1 MDKSCTV
8 NSPGTLTWL
17 QAAEHVLR
25 EEGPEMHIRDLTNRI
40 LEQGMVKS
48 NCATSLE
55 TLLYR
60 HTSGSGNVAVGR
72 GRAGSSYGTGASA
85 GGASGGGAGVQN
97 LQSSKFVRVPGKH
110 GWFGLRDPHSL
121 PSVGVPSVVEAEDRL
136 LMDTTSNSDVISEDR
151 NIQNGVEQELSFEP
165 KAFYSANA
173 LSQQYSR
180 KRRHSYHS
188 SGGESVSSLSGGSE
202 DELAG
207 DMGEMGD
214 GDGSSEFTSDED
226 SGADEALY
234 RKKYLFVKRVA
245 KNMIHVCRDRYRYTH
260 SFVPSPIPVL
270 YTLKLMGNIEILG
283 EGLGMRLSSWA
294 VHTHMHTYAQRI
306 GRSTCTVLACLHR
319 YRGT

>member
-1 MDKSCTV
+1 MS
-8 NSPGTLTWL
+8 SPGTLTWL

-72 GRAGSSYGTGASA
+72 GRAGSSYASA
-85 GGASGGGAGVQN
+85 GAASGGGGPGGGQS

-121 PSVGVPSVVEAEDRL
+121 PSVSVVPSIVEADDRM
-136 LMDTTSNSDVISEDR
+136 LMDTMSSNDVIMNDDHT
-151 NIQNGVEQELSFEP
+151 IQKFNGGVVEPQELSFEP
-165 KAFYSANA
+165 KAFYSSTNV

-207 DMGEMGD
+207 DMGGERGD
-214 GDGSSEFTSDED
+214 GDGSSEFTSDDD

-234 RKKYLFVKRVA
+234 RKKYMFVKRVA
-245 KNMIHVCRDRYRYTH
+245 KNMIHVCTCFTVEPLYKDIPEMRTSPLIRTL
-260 SFVPSPIPVL
+260 SKVPA
-270 YTLKLMGNIEILG
+270 T
-283 EGLGMRLSSWA
+283 
-294 VHTHMHTYAQRI
+294 
-306 GRSTCTVLACLHR
+306 
-319 YRGT
+319 

>member
-1 MDKSCTV
+1 MDKSSIV

-60 HTSGSGNVAVGR
+60 HTSGSGNAAVGR
-72 GRAGSSYGTGASA
+72 GRAGSSYGTGTSA
-85 GGASGGGAGVQN
+85 GGAGSAIGGGQN

-121 PSVGVPSVVEAEDRL
+121 PSVGVPSIVEAEDRML
-136 LMDTTSNSDVISEDR
+136 IDAASNDIVNEEH
-151 NIQNGVEQELSFEP
+151 IQNGVEQELSFEP
-165 KAFYSANA
+165 KAFYSTNV
-173 LSQQYSR
+173 LSQQYLR

-214 GDGSSEFTSDED
+214 GDGSSEFTSDEED

-245 KNMIHVCRDRYRYTH
+245 KNMIHVRTCRNVYTH
-260 SFVPSPIPVL
+260 SL
-270 YTLKLMGNIEILG
+270 QGYTC
-283 EGLGMRLSSWA
+283 A
-294 VHTHMHTYAQRI
+294 HHTPDTRTIMHDWWNYL
-306 GRSTCTVLACLHR
+306 LACLQKCR
-319 YRGT
+319 CT

>member
-1 MDKSCTV
+1 MS
-8 NSPGTLTWL
+8 SPGTLTWL

-72 GRAGSSYGTGASA
+72 GRAGSSYASA
-85 GGASGGGAGVQN
+85 GAASGGGGPGGGQN

-121 PSVGVPSVVEAEDRL
+121 PSVGVIPSIVEADDRM
-136 LMDTTSNSDVISEDR
+136 LMDTMSSNDVIMNDDHT
-151 NIQNGVEQELSFEP
+151 IQKFNGGVVEPQELSFEP
-165 KAFYSANA
+165 KAFYSTTNV

-207 DMGEMGD
+207 DMGGEMGD
-214 GDGSSEFTSDED
+214 GDGSSEFTSDDD

-234 RKKYLFVKRVA
+234 RKKYMFVKRVA
-245 KNMIHVCRDRYRYTH
+245 KNMIHVCTCFTVEPLYNDTPEMRT
-260 SFVPSPIPVL
+260 SPLIRTPPMIPA
-270 YTLKLMGNIEILG
+270 T
-283 EGLGMRLSSWA
+283 
-294 VHTHMHTYAQRI
+294 
-306 GRSTCTVLACLHR
+306 
-319 YRGT
+319 

>member
-1 MDKSCTV
+1 MS
-8 NSPGTLTWL
+8 SPGTLTWL

-25 EEGPEMHIRDLTNRI
+25 DEGPEMHIRDLTNRI

-72 GRAGSSYGTGASA
+72 GRAGSSYASSGGVGA
-85 GGASGGGAGVQN
+85 ASGGGGQN

-121 PSVGVPSVVEAEDRL
+121 PSIGVVPSVVEAEDRM
-136 LMDTTSNSDVISEDR
+136 LMETMSSNDVIMNDDH
-151 NIQNGVEQELSFEP
+151 NIQNGGVAEQGELSFEP
-165 KAFYSANA
+165 KAFYSSTNV
-173 LSQQYSR
+173 LNQQYSR

-188 SGGESVSSLSGGSE
+188 SGGESVSSLSGGSD

-207 DMGEMGD
+207 DMGGEMGD
-214 GDGSSEFTSDED
+214 GDGSSEFTSDDD

-245 KNMIHVCRDRYRYTH
+245 KNMIHVCT
-260 SFVPSPIPVL
+260 V
-270 YTLKLMGNIEILG
+270 
-283 EGLGMRLSSWA
+283 
-294 VHTHMHTYAQRI
+294 
-306 GRSTCTVLACLHR
+306 CT
-319 YRGT
+319 

>member
-1 MDKSCTV
+1 MS
-8 NSPGTLTWL
+8 SPGTLTWL

-40 LEQGMVKS
+40 LEQGIVKS

-72 GRAGSSYGTGASA
+72 GRAGSSYASA
-85 GGASGGGAGVQN
+85 GAASGGGGPGGGQS

-121 PSVGVPSVVEAEDRL
+121 PSVGVVPSIAETEERMLMETMSSNDVIMNDDHTINGGVVEP
-136 LMDTTSNSDVISEDR
+136 
-151 NIQNGVEQELSFEP
+151 QELSFES
-165 KAFYSANA
+165 KAFYASTNM
-173 LSQQYSR
+173 LSQPYSR

-207 DMGEMGD
+207 DMGGEMGD
-214 GDGSSEFTSDED
+214 GDGSSEFTSDDD
-226 SGADEALY
+226 SGADEALF
-234 RKKYLFVKRVA
+234 RKKYMFVKRVA
-245 KNMIHVCRDRYRYTH
+245 KNMIHVCTRNSVEPLYEDTPKMKTSTLIRT
-260 SFVPSPIPVL
+260 PSIAPA
-270 YTLKLMGNIEILG
+270 T
-283 EGLGMRLSSWA
+283 
-294 VHTHMHTYAQRI
+294 
-306 GRSTCTVLACLHR
+306 
-319 YRGT
+319 

>member
-1 MDKSCTV
+1 MDKSSTV
-8 NSPGTLTWL
+8 SSPGTLTWL

-72 GRAGSSYGTGASA
+72 GRAGSSYGAGASA
-85 GGASGGGAGVQN
+85 GGAGAASGGGAGGQN

-136 LMDTTSNSDVISEDR
+136 LMDTTSANDINDDHIK
-151 NIQNGVEQELSFEP
+151 NGGVEQELSFEP
-165 KAFYSANA
+165 KAFYSTNV
-173 LSQQYSR
+173 LSQQFSR
-180 KRRHSYHS
+180 KRRQSYHS

-202 DELAG
+202 DELVG

-245 KNMIHVCRDRYRYTH
+245 KNMIHVRKDRYCRGLM
-260 SFVPSPIPVL
+260 SP
-270 YTLKLMGNIEILG
+270 
-283 EGLGMRLSSWA
+283 
-294 VHTHMHTYAQRI
+294 
-306 GRSTCTVLACLHR
+306 
-319 YRGT
+319 

>member
-1 MDKSCTV
+1 MLFGFHSTLAQEMDKSSVV

-60 HTSGSGNVAVGR
+60 HTSGSGNAAVGR
-72 GRAGSSYGTGASA
+72 GRAGSNYGTSASA
-85 GGASGGGAGVQN
+85 GGAGSVIGGGQS

-121 PSVGVPSVVEAEDRL
+121 PSVGVPCIAEPEERM
-136 LMDTTSNSDVISEDR
+136 LMETVSNNDIVNDDH
-151 NIQNGVEQELSFEP
+151 IQNGVEQELSFEP
-165 KAFYSANA
+165 KAFYSTNV

-214 GDGSSEFTSDED
+214 GNGSSEFTSDEED

-245 KNMIHVCRDRYRYTH
+245 KNMIHVCGDVCTH
-260 SFVPSPIPVL
+260 
-270 YTLKLMGNIEILG
+270 TC
-283 EGLGMRLSSWA
+283 
-294 VHTHMHTYAQRI
+294 
-306 GRSTCTVLACLHR
+306 TCTVFL
-319 YRGT
+319 

>member
-1 MDKSCTV
+1 MDKSSIV

-60 HTSGSGNVAVGR
+60 HTSGSGNAAVGR
-72 GRAGSSYGTGASA
+72 GRAGSSYGTGTSA
-85 GGASGGGAGVQN
+85 GGAGSAIGGGQN

-121 PSVGVPSVVEAEDRL
+121 PSVGVPSVVEAEDRM
-136 LMDTTSNSDVISEDR
+136 LMDAASNDIVNEDH
-151 NIQNGVEQELSFEP
+151 IQNGVEQELSFEP
-165 KAFYSANA
+165 KAFYSANV

-207 DMGEMGD
+207 DLGEMGD
-214 GDGSSEFTSDED
+214 GDGSSEFTSDEED
-226 SGADEALY
+226 SGADETLY

-245 KNMIHVCRDRYRYTH
+245 KNMIHVRTCRNLYTH
-260 SFVPSPIPVL
+260 SLQGYPC
-270 YTLKLMGNIEILG
+270 
-283 EGLGMRLSSWA
+283 A
-294 VHTHMHTYAQRI
+294 HHTPDT
-306 GRSTCTVLACLHR
+306 
-319 YRGT
+319 

>member
-1 MDKSCTV
+1 
-8 NSPGTLTWL
+8 
-17 QAAEHVLR
+17 
-25 EEGPEMHIRDLTNRI
+25 MHIRDLTNRI

-72 GRAGSSYGTGASA
+72 GRAGSSYANAGA
-85 GGASGGGAGVQN
+85 ASGGGGGPGGGQS

-121 PSVGVPSVVEAEDRL
+121 PSVGVVPSIVEADNRM
-136 LMDTTSNSDVISEDR
+136 LMDTMSSNDVIMNDDHT
-151 NIQNGVEQELSFEP
+151 IQKFNGGVVEPQELSFEP
-165 KAFYSANA
+165 KAFYSSTNV

-207 DMGEMGD
+207 DMGGEMGD
-214 GDGSSEFTSDED
+214 GDGSSEFTSDDD

-234 RKKYLFVKRVA
+234 RKKYMFVKRVA
-245 KNMIHVCRDRYRYTH
+245 KNMIHVCTYFTVEPLYKDIPEMRTSPLIRTLRK
-260 SFVPSPIPVL
+260 VPA
-270 YTLKLMGNIEILG
+270 T
-283 EGLGMRLSSWA
+283 
-294 VHTHMHTYAQRI
+294 
-306 GRSTCTVLACLHR
+306 
-319 YRGT
+319 